1 MQNVFTKFTK
11 HFWPFSSSSVLSKR
25 SVSAAPLAAL
35 AALVAAATR
44 DGGSE
49 TTGGR
54 GGGDSRC
61 LMDYLVKRICAA
73 NVSAGAL
80 FFSLPQTSG
89 LCVFFQE
96 H

>member
-11 HFWPFSSSSVLSKR
+11 HLWPFSSSSVLSKR

-54 GGGDSRC
+54 GGGGRLTLFDGLLGEADLRC
-61 LMDYLVKRICAA
+61 
-73 NVSAGAL
+73 
-80 FFSLPQTSG
+80 
-89 LCVFFQE
+89 
-96 H
+96 